1 MFQETGCIPRTI
13 ISLDWLQKAYEE
25 RNGWMA
31 YLQVVPRLDTLRDEP
46 RFQNLL
52 ARMNFPEG

>member
-1 MFQETGCIPRTI
+1 
-13 ISLDWLQKAYEE
+13 
-25 RNGWMA
+25 MA